1 MSYYLGIDVG
11 TTFSAAAVCRS
22 DRANADIVALGERA
36 NAVPSAVF
44 ADERGA
50 LLFGVAAERRA
61 LSDPGRVVRGFKRRI
76 GDGVPMLVGGVPV
89 AAEELAAR
97 FAAKLVEEV
106 AAREGGP
113 AAGIAVTHPASWGP
127 HRLDSLRTALAA
139 HGLGAAMLIT
149 EPQAAARGYAAAERV
164 EPGAVVAVYDLGGG
178 TFDAAVARKL
188 PDGGFELLGTPEGI
202 DGLGGIDFDEF
213 VFEHVR
219 AALGPVW
226 EELDPSDPTTLTAVA
241 RLRRECTEAKE
252 ALSADTEVLIPVV
265 LPGHSTQVR
274 LTRSEFEDAIRP
286 AVAET
291 VAALRRALD
300 SAGTVPGEPG
310 AVVLVGGSSR
320 IPLVAQLVSAAC
332 GQPASVDVDP
342 KGVIAAGA
350 ALTARGAAVGEQ
362 TQRLPIALVE
372 PTDVRVDPEV
382 PSPPPRQPR
391 PPQQVAPAPRR
402 RRVGLLVAAGGVV
415 AAALIGGLVANAVGT
430 RAVETGT
437 SKAGA
442 ATPGAPAVV
451 DDSAPLRQPP
461 PQAPAPAPANRR
473 TAPTP
478 TTPAQSTTTPPK
490 PPTTTAPP
498 QPPTTSEPPQ
508 PPTTSEPPRPSPEP
522 GGQAGGG
529 DGSGGAPAGDNS
541 GGGNSGSGGSGGDS
555 PGGAGVEP
563 ANAQQ
568 PPADAGPQS

>member
-11 TTFSAAAVCRS
+11 TTFSAAAVCRP
-22 DRANADIVALGERA
+22 DRPGADVVALGDRA

-44 ADERGA
+44 ADERGT

-97 FAAKLVEEV
+97 FAAQIVEDV

-113 AAGIAVTHPASWGP
+113 ATGIAVTHPASWGP

-139 HGLGAAMLIT
+139 HGLGGAMLLT
-149 EPQAAARGYAAAERV
+149 EPQAAAMGYAAAERV

-188 PDGGFELLGTPEGI
+188 PDGGFELLGAPEGI
-202 DGLGGIDFDEF
+202 DGLGGIDFDEV

-226 EELDPSDPTTLTAVA
+226 VELDPSDPATLTAVA

-274 LTRSEFEDAIRP
+274 FTRPEFEEAIRP

-291 VAALRRALD
+291 MAALGRALD
-300 SAGTVPGEPG
+300 SAGVTPGETA

-350 ALTARGAAVGEQ
+350 AMTARGVLGGEP
-362 TQRLPIALVE
+362 TQRLPIALLE

-402 RRVGLLVAAGGVV
+402 RRGVALLLAAGGVV
-415 AAALIGGLVANAVGT
+415 AAVVIGGVVANTVGT
-430 RAVETGT
+430 QAVETGT

-442 ATPGAPAVV
+442 ETPGGPAVV
-451 DDSAPLRQPP
+451 DNPAPP
-461 PQAPAPAPANRR
+461 PRPQQQAPAQAPAPANRR
-473 TAPTP
+473 PAPAPPPEPAAPTP
-478 TTPAQSTTTPPK
+478 TPAQPTTTTPPEPSTTNEPSE
-490 PPTTTAPP
+490 PPA
-498 QPPTTSEPPQ
+498 TSEPA
-508 PPTTSEPPRPSPEP
+508 SPSPQP
-522 GGQAGGG
+522 GGQAGAGN
-529 DGSGGAPAGDNS
+529 DSAGAPAGET
-541 GGGNSGSGGSGGDS
+541 GGGNADGAGGS
-555 PGGAGVEP
+555 
-563 ANAQQ
+563 
-568 PPADAGPQS
+568 